1 LDTPVDVIGKNRY
14 TFSYRFTC
22 GYIVE
27 NLCHKPLDVATQ
39 AEQPGWN
46 MAKWADYF
54 HSDDRDRI
62 RNVISL
68 EISGTKF
75 AERIRRPKLVR

>member
-1 LDTPVDVIGKNRY
+1 MSLVRIVTPLALYSHTDTPLETY
-14 TFSYRFTC
+14 ATPQ
-22 GYIVE
+22 
-27 NLCHKPLDVATQ
+27 PLDVATQ